1 MAQLSVFPLASETV
15 IVIPCY
21 NEADRLPVAS
31 IEAYVALTD
40 RVRFIFV
47 NDGSTDET
55 SSLLNELVS
64 RNPKRLEYL
73 DLEENCGKA
82 EAIRRG
88 FLHAIEKDF
97 EVIGFWDADL
107 STPLQ
112 PIENFRSV
120 LDLHESIE
128 MVVGSRISLLGRDI
142 QRNLVR
148 RALGKLFATTA
159 SMALGF
165 RIHDT
170 QCGAKMFR
178 VTPHLKEV
186 FAEPFSSKWIFDV
199 ELIARYIQLLNQSDR
214 QMNFIYEQPLD
225 QWKEIDGSR
234 LQSQDFLT
242 AVLDLAN
249 IYWRHLRPGARPY
262 ISANRDELISD
273 SPAAKS
279 NQANESRAA

>member
-1 MAQLSVFPLASETV
+1 MAGFIREELLAV
-15 IVIPCY
+15 G
-21 NEADRLPVAS
+21 ARQALAPVLDIAR
-31 IEAYVALTD
+31 D
-40 RVRFIFV
+40 PRW
-47 NDGSTDET
+47 G
-55 SSLLNELVS
+55 
-64 RNPKRLEYL
+64 RLEETYGEDPYL
-73 DLEENCGKA
+73 AGRLGVA
-82 EAIRRG
+82 FVRG
-88 FLHAIEKDF
+88 
-97 EVIGFWDADL
+97 
-107 STPLQ
+107 LQ
-112 PIENFRSV
+112 
-120 LDLHESIE
+120 
-128 MVVGSRISLLGRDI
+128 GSDLGRGVI
-142 QRNLVR
+142 
-148 RALGKLFATTA
+148 ATAKHFLGYGLPEGGMNHAPVQIGPRE
-159 SMALGF
+159 L
-165 RIHDT
+165 R
-170 QCGAKMFR
+170 
-178 VTPHLKEV
+178 EV